1 MDEHQL
7 PPHPPANNEMWKLFQ
22 LARKRLSLLYS
33 SFSERLSFNNNTNH
47 IDIPTVNVVHTINDN
62 NDTSNMNNDVIV
74 DSSVP
79 IAKSQYMSKLNSD
92 ILFKV
97 VLFLTPKELCLFRRV
112 DRFAQY
118 TFLAHCEQY
127 WAVIN
132 KAYANSIPTEEEAA
146 IQGQYAKYLHNK
158 AYRYEQEMKHV
169 RSIDKQYQGMAHY
182 CAYQNSI
189 GIYSTS
195 DEVFGL
201 LTDLM

>member
-1 MDEHQL
+1 MDEHQSS
-7 PPHPPANNEMWKLFQ
+7 PQSPANNEMWKLFQ
-22 LARKRLSLLYS
+22 LARRRLSHLYS
-33 SFSERLSFNNNTNH
+33 SFSERLSFHNNTNH
-47 IDIPTVNVVHTINDN
+47 INTPTTNSEEKINASNDLSNIN
-62 NDTSNMNNDVIV
+62 NDII
-74 DSSVP
+74 DSSIP

-97 VLFLTPKELCLFRRV
+97 ILFLSPKELCLFRRV

-146 IQGQYAKYLHNK
+146 IQGQYAKYLYNK